1 MQSSSYC
8 MRLRG
13 EVNTL
18 ISKRNADVEREEWPF
33 GRAPEASIVGF
44 SEYIEEH
51 AIAKSSRR
59 LVRLGVDR
67 VLWCLEHN
75 FDEGSLVAFALEA
88 AKLRI
93 RQSYGPKNSSGPRCC
108 ARHVASASRIHV
120 TKLRLTTVLNCERSL
135 R

>member
-1 MQSSSYC
+1 

-13 EVNTL
+13 EENTL

-33 GRAPEASIVGF
+33 GRAPEANIAGF

-51 AIAKSSRR
+51 VIAKSSRR

-75 FDEGSLVAFALEA
+75 FDEGSLVALVLEA

-93 RQSYGPKNSSGPRCC
+93 WIEHPSRQSHGPKKSSGPSMLR
-108 ARHVASASRIHV
+108 SACRICFVIYV
-120 TKLRLTTVLNCERSL
+120 TKLRLTTMLNFERSL